1 MRGPVFRPAPDSVP
15 IILRLRSNAPCIGQR
30 THTGHRSAFRR
41 LLAYSLLDSAVNER
55 IALRNSHVEQVNI
68 FFNLFGL

>member
-1 MRGPVFRPAPDSVP
+1 MRGTVFRLAPDSVP
-15 IILRLRSNAPCIGQR
+15 IALRCPPGVGLHPDR
-30 THTGHRSAFRR
+30 GHRSVFRR